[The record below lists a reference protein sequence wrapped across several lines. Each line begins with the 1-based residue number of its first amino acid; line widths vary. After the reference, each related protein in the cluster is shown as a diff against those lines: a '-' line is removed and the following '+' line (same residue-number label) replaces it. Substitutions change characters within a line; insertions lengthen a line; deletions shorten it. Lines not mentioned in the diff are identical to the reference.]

1 MVKSVQ
7 VYHYDSFSIEA
18 NKGNPAGIVLDT
30 ENLTDWEMQEIASKL
45 ALMKLAFPVKSD
57 KADLRIRFF
66 TPGHEMDLCGH
77 ATIATIYALKRKQL
91 LKIKTKL
98 QLKLKQAF

>member
-18 NKGNPAGIVLDT
+18 NKGNPAGVVLDT

-45 ALMKLAFPVKSD
+45 ALMKLHF
-57 KADLRIRFF
+57 LLNLIRQTLEYVSSRQAMKWTFVV
-66 TPGHEMDLCGH
+66 MQ
-77 ATIATIYALKRKQL
+77 QL
-91 LKIKTKL
+91 PRFML
-98 QLKLKQAF
+98 